1 MTDAPRKRRRS
12 WRSFALVALLVVG
25 GVGYLGLT
33 NRQFIL
39 PFVPEQDMIRF
50 ERWQRFT
57 YSSLGWTWPGTPD
70 LSALDERLAAAGAKL
85 GAPVLVRIFKRE
97 FELEVWLK
105 KGDRFERF
113 ATYPIC
119 KWSGRLGPKV
129 RQGDRQAPEGFYTVD
144 GKALNPNSRWYRS
157 FNLGFPN
164 THDRALRRTG
174 SFIMVHGGCS
184 SIGCYAMTNAQ
195 MGEIWKI
202 ITGALDGGQKRFQTQ
217 VFPFRLTQANLAAR
231 TGDADSE
238 FWQSLQPGYDL
249 FEQTGVP
256 PRISIC
262 NKRYAFEPGTAGA
275 DGSAELE
282 TRCPART
289 AKVN

>member
-1 MTDAPRKRRRS
+1 MTEAPRKRRR
-12 WRSFALVALLVVG
+12 WRRLALLVLLLVG
-25 GVGYLGLT
+25 AFGSFGVA
-33 NRQFIL
+33 NRQVVL
-39 PFVPEQDMIRF
+39 PLLPEQDVIRF

-57 YSSLGWTWPGTPD
+57 YASLGWTWPGTPD
-70 LSALDERLAAAGAKL
+70 VSALDQRLAAAGMKL
-85 GAPVLVRIFKRE
+85 GAPILVRIFKRE
-97 FELEVWLK
+97 FELELWFK

-144 GKALNPNSRWYRS
+144 SKALNPNSRWYRS

-195 MGEIWKI
+195 MAEIWNLTKS
-202 ITGALDGGQKRFQTQ
+202 ALDGGQKRFQVQ
-217 VFPFRLTQANLAAR
+217 VFPFRLTPDNLASRAD
-231 TGDADSE
+231 TADAD
-238 FWQSLQPGYDL
+238 FWQSLKPGYDL

-256 PRISIC
+256 PRISVC
-262 NKRYAFEPGTAGA
+262 NKRYAFEPGSPGA
-275 DGSAELE
+275 DGSAALE